1 VAFQLR
7 HPTPHLATKSG
18 LAFRLEI
25 FPTDEAI
32 RSRFPLFGVNG
43 EFSHPN
49 FPAKP
54 KRRRNE
60 IHNPWH
66 LAQSF
71 ASEIEFAE
79 PIRI

>member
-1 VAFQLR
+1 LR
-7 HPTPHLATKSG
+7 QNLVYFFGSK
-18 LAFRLEI
+18 F

-32 RSRFPLFGVNG
+32 RSRFPPFGVNG

-54 KRRRNE
+54 ERRRNE

-66 LAQSF
+66 LAQ
-71 ASEIEFAE
+71 
-79 PIRI
+79 